1 MLMLQDVPTFPSVA
15 SAVPLF
21 WDIAC
26 RSSASEAAVIVFV
39 ACESARQSLWRPAAA
54 PDVLLQDV
62 DNPAAAGATGA
73 STADLRSAASKIKL
87 GPPGSAGGFKDAF
100 GKVAKRPEGSR

>member
-1 MLMLQDVPTFPSVA
+1 MVHQQS
-15 SAVPLF
+15 PLF
-21 WDIAC
+21 
-26 RSSASEAAVIVFV
+26 EVLLAAALSVKLLLLCLLNVMG
-39 ACESARQSLWRPAAA
+39 RQSLWRPAAA
-54 PDVLLQDV
+54 PAVLLQDV

-100 GKVAKRPEGSR
+100 GKGTKRPDGSR